1 VPDLLPLRPRTSS
14 MIILGFDQRARLMR
28 WSQIGEIILATEF
41 KSPDMFDDPS
51 LSHTVDSSIT

>member
-1 VPDLLPLRPRTSS
+1 

-28 WSQIGEIILATEF
+28 WSHIGEIILATEF